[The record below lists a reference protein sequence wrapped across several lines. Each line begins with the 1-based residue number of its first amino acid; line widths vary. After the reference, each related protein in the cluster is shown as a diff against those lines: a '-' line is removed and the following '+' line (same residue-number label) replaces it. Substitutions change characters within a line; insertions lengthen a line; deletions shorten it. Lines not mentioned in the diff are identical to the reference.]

1 MYGVIISIGKAECFF
16 EHILGLL
23 HFSVV
28 KSVEG
33 SMASLTETYV
43 SKILNKKCSISRF
56 FPSIS

>member
-23 HFSVV
+23 HFSVAILP
-28 KSVEG
+28 STDF
-33 SMASLTETYV
+33 ASLTETYV